1 MLHLQLFFYHF
12 FKKVLILTSD
22 YNQIKPLD
30 VINYNIRGKTKNRFK
45 NFLVLKV
52 TKKGITT
59 LPLTPA
65 QARFGRP
72 QDRYNVRL
80 NADVAYKLH
89 KHLNTAPEAYVR
101 PLDINVITP
110 EEYSK
115 AQGKRE
121 ANLTQLGNLDKS
133 NELIDQINYQ
143 VNNIVE
149 DYRNFCKLS
158 DPDLP
163 EHERDILLKRHTIN
177 PKDLQG
183 HSIMAFMG
191 GHKGP
196 NGYYNIAPYK
206 TDAYQNSEQRQHHL
220 YNFQHK
226 KRKATY
232 YANLNSLKPM
242 SIIRYIAATGNNT
255 KWRPFLVTNVSKK
268 NIKVIP
274 ITHTL
279 PNEGP
284 FSIYNVEMPKNI
296 SQEVSIM
303 CGDGFDR
310 AKNNKSA
317 LNPLNQITLR
327 KKDLINKQLPQYLG
341 DLNQHCYPTN
351 IDKMIQNCNKSIND
365 LYQAYAN
372 YKHCREVGDGHI
384 HHYQQ
389 RYLNK
394 ELISDQDLAYFTIGR
409 DLNVEHMRTPIDSMQ
424 PVATLHYLRDKKD
437 HTIKYG
443 VHQESHNHINNKN
456 KHVEPIKQQDDEPEF

>member
-1 MLHLQLFFYHF
+1 M
-12 FKKVLILTSD
+12 LILTSD
-22 YNQIKPLD
+22 YQQIKPLD
-30 VINYNIRGKTKNRFK
+30 VINYNIQGNTKNKFK

-52 TKKGITT
+52 IKKGITT

-65 QARFGRP
+65 QSRFDRP

-89 KHLNTAPEAYVR
+89 KHLHTAPESYVR
-101 PLDINVITP
+101 PLDIDVITP

-121 ANLTQLGNLDKS
+121 ANLAQLGNLDKS

-143 VNNIVE
+143 VHNIVE
-149 DYRNFCKLS
+149 DYRNFRKLS
-158 DPDLP
+158 NPDLP
-163 EHERDILLKRHTIN
+163 EHERDLLLKRHTIN

-183 HSIMAFMG
+183 HSIMAFLG
-191 GHKGP
+191 GHKDP

-206 TDAYQNSEQRQHHL
+206 TDAYQNSEQKSHHL
-220 YNFQHK
+220 ANFQQ
-226 KRKATY
+226 KRKDTY

-255 KWRPFLVTNVSKK
+255 KWRPFLVTNVSK
-268 NIKVIP
+268 NHLKVIP

-279 PNEGP
+279 SNEGP
-284 FSIYNVEMPKNI
+284 FSIYHVEMPKNI

-303 CGDGFDR
+303 CGDGFKR
-310 AKNNKSA
+310 AKHNRSA
-317 LNPLNQITLR
+317 LNPLNQITIR

-341 DLNQHCYPTN
+341 NLNQHCYPTD
-351 IDKMIQNCNKSIND
+351 IDKMMQDCDKSVND

-372 YKHCREVGDGHI
+372 YKHLQTVGDGHI

-389 RYLNK
+389 HYLNK
-394 ELISDQDLAYFTIGR
+394 ELISDHDLAYFTIGR

-424 PVATLHYLRDKKD
+424 PIATLHYLKDKKD
-437 HTIKYG
+437 HNIKYG
-443 VHQESHNHINNKN
+443 LHQESHKHINNKN
-456 KHVEPIKQQDDEPEF
+456 KHVKPIKQQDDEPEF